1 MPSAT
6 ASKSPSVNN
15 MSKPTYA
22 VMVTESIKALGN
34 RTASS
39 VPAIKKQLG
48 MQYKIEV
55 EKINQKALTNAIKKG
70 VQSGDF
76 VQIKA
81 SYKLGKKATAVVK
94 KTVVKKTTTTKTTIT
109 KKKPAS
115 GKVKSVIKKK
125 APTTTKVSLPNR
137 LIIFIFIFPRLFPV
151 CLTFFDRLLFTNPFG
166 FGWCAVFRW
175 QDKINEAQEVYFKE
189 DWKERE
195 EGTDNQ
201 DCEEEERSS

>member
-48 MQYKIEV
+48 MQYKIEA

-109 KKKPAS
+109 KKKPSS
-115 GKVKSVIKKK
+115 GKVKGVIKK
-125 APTTTKVSLPNR
+125 APTTTKVSLWDLFHSYINFICSR
-137 LIIFIFIFPRLFPV
+137 LVLV
-151 CLTFFDRLLFTNPFG
+151 WLTLLNTLLFVMLFCS
-166 FGWCAVFRW
+166 GWYAGFRW
-175 QDKINEAQEVYFKE
+175 QDKITEAEEGHFKE
-189 DWKERE
+189 DWQERE
-195 EGTDNQ
+195 EGADNQ
-201 DCEEEERSS
+201 DCEEEELS